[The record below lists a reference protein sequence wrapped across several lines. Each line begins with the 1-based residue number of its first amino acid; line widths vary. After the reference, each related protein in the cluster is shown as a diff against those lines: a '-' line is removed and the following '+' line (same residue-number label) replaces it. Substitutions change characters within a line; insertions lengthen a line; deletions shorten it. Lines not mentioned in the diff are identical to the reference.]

1 MEYGPLVKALNY
13 FEKMQVEVRACGNL
27 KSNIIGQKIHFQILL
42 AGYENDRFIASG
54 CYEYYWHGIN
64 KRYVIACV
72 RILVLGAFVAG
83 SRDLSFNLQGY
94 MVVLLSNLTTAIYLS
109 IISHFGK
116 TSGLN
121 SFGLC
126 GVMV

>member
-1 MEYGPLVKALNY
+1 MEHGPSVKALNY

-27 KSNIIGQKIHFQILL
+27 KSSIIGQKIHIQILL

-54 CYEYYWHGIN
+54 CYEYNWHGIN
-64 KRYVIACV
+64 KRYVIASV

-94 MVVLLSNLTTAIYLS
+94 MVVLLSNLQ
-109 IISHFGK
+109 GK

-121 SFGLC
+121 SFGLRD
-126 GVMV
+126 VMV